1 MAPKTPT
8 RSAATVRS
16 VDPARLVRPLCHEVG
31 NLLAGI
37 RLSAHLLREGMDD
50 EEGGRTARGVEF
62 LAAQAGGLLA
72 QIRPLVASDPESRVR
87 VTSASLLASVRRAVE
102 GEMPEGVR
110 LRVGAGRG
118 LPDVRVDTEALH
130 HLLVT
135 LLLGAAETAPA
146 ARLRLEAAARGRR
159 VVLSVSD
166 DGPPITLREAA
177 PEAARGRALAVRV
190 AAAVVKASGGSV
202 RLACGARRGN
212 RVELHLPAAAASRR
226 SRPRSPARA
235 QARGEAGRREPVS
248 VQEGASPV
256 PRRGGGRRTTA
267 GRSS

>member
-1 MAPKTPT
+1 MATKTPT
-8 RSAATVRS
+8 PSAATVRS

-37 RLSAHLLREGMDD
+37 RLSAHLLREGLDG
-50 EEGGRTARGVEF
+50 EEGGRTARGVEL

-87 VTSASLLASVRRAVE
+87 VTTASLLASVRRAVE
-102 GEMPEGVR
+102 GELPEDVR

-135 LLLGAAETAPA
+135 LLLGAAEARPA
-146 ARLRLEAAARGRR
+146 GRLRLEAAAQGRR

-166 DGPPITLREAA
+166 DGPPVVLREAA
-177 PEAARGRALAVRV
+177 PESARGRALAVRV

-212 RVELHLPAAAASRR
+212 RVELHLPAAAA
-226 SRPRSPARA
+226 
-235 QARGEAGRREPVS
+235 
-248 VQEGASPV
+248 
-256 PRRGGGRRTTA
+256 PRRGAGSRAPGARGRLRGGKAPRA
-267 GRSS
+267 SAL